1 MENTDKEEKSLKENF
16 NLFTQSTYKFIKK
29 TLSFSEDVDSDFTI
43 QSIKRDIDFRGLNVW
58 ILFFSILIAS
68 LGLNVD
74 SIAVIIGAM
83 LISPLM
89 GPIMGIGLSVG
100 INDYV
105 TLVRSLKSLTI
116 AVTVSLFAST
126 LYFIVT
132 PFDEASH
139 QLLSRTQPMLFDVF
153 IATFGGLAGIMAAST
168 SKNKISN
175 VIPGV
180 AIATALMPPLCT
192 AGYGIAH
199 LNWDYFSGAFYLFLI
214 NGVYISLSTFV
225 VVRYLKFPVV
235 HLIDKVK
242 DKKLTRYIT
251 IFAILL
257 IIPSVITLYSSYK
270 YNRFNAG
277 VKQLIAENFDSDF
290 TDVVVDYKRD
300 SVSVVYIQT
309 KKNISKISEEDLNNQ
324 LASFKLKDTRIILTD
339 EDEKFIKLENELKK
353 LKLGDL
359 PVNSN
364 ALLRE
369 YKNALEKIKA
379 QETEIL
385 FLNHQM
391 NQMFLDS
398 AEFVNIVNEV
408 KINYPMVNK
417 FSIGRVTQKNT
428 KTIEV
433 VPTLLVRWTDLP
445 SAEDKNKLK
454 DWLKIRLK
462 LNDLQ
467 VINY

>member
-1 MENTDKEEKSLKENF
+1 MTNTKNDEKTLKENIQ
-16 NLFTQSTYKFIKK
+16 LVYKFVKK
-29 TLSFSEDVDSDFTI
+29 TLSLSDDLDTDYTI
-43 QSIKRDIDFRGLNVW
+43 NSIKKDIDFKGLNVW

-100 INDYV
+100 INDYR
-105 TLVRSLKSLTI
+105 TLIRSLKSLTI

-126 LYFIVT
+126 LYFLVT

-168 SKNKISN
+168 SKNKVSN

-192 AGYGIAH
+192 AGYGLAH
-199 LNWDYFSGAFYLFLI
+199 LNWEYFSGAFYLFLI

-235 HLIDKVK
+235 HLIDKEK

-251 IFAILL
+251 IFAIIL
-257 IIPSVITLYSSYK
+257 IIPSIITLYSAYK

-277 VKQLIAENFDSDF
+277 VKQLIASNFDKEF
-290 TDVVVDYKRD
+290 TDVIVDYKSD
-300 SVSVVYIQT
+300 SVSIVYVQT
-309 KKNISKISEEDLNNQ
+309 KNNASKISQEDLNNQ
-324 LASFKLKDTRIILTD
+324 LIKYNLINTQIILTD

-359 PVNSN
+359 PTNSN

-369 YKNALEKIKA
+369 YKNSLEKIKDL
-379 QETEIL
+379 ETEIL
-385 FLNHQM
+385 FLNHQI
-391 NQMFLDS
+391 NQIYLDS
-398 AEFVNIVNEV
+398 TQFKNLVSEI
-408 KINYPMVNK
+408 KINYPLVLK
-417 FSIGRVTQKNT
+417 FSLGRVTQNNNNKVN
-428 KTIEV
+428 V
-433 VPTLLVRWTDLP
+433 VPILLIRWSQEP
-445 SAEDKNKLK
+445 PVEEKIKLK
-454 DWLKIRLK
+454 DWLKIRLN

>member
-1 MENTDKEEKSLKENF
+1 MQNNNQEEKSLKENF
-16 NLFTQSTYKFIKK
+16 NLFIQSAYKFTKK
-29 TLSFSEDVDSDFTI
+29 TLSLSEDLDTDFTI
-43 QSIKRDIDFRGLNVW
+43 SSIKKDIDFRGLNVW

-100 INDYV
+100 INDYR
-105 TLVRSLKSLTI
+105 TLIRSLKSLTI

-126 LYFIVT
+126 LYFLVT

-168 SKNKISN
+168 SKNKVSN

-192 AGYGIAH
+192 AGYGLAH
-199 LNWDYFSGAFYLFLI
+199 LKWEYFSGAFYLFLI
-214 NGVYISLSTFV
+214 NGVYISLSTFI

-235 HLIDKVK
+235 HLIDKDK

-251 IFAILL
+251 LFAILL
-257 IIPSVITLYSSYK
+257 IIPSIITLYSSYK

-277 VKQLIAENFDSDF
+277 VKQLIAENFDKDF

-300 SVSVVYIQT
+300 SISLVYIQT
-309 KKNISKISEEDLNNQ
+309 KKNITKVSQEDLNNQ
-324 LASFKLKDTRIILTD
+324 LVKFKLSDTKIVLTD

-353 LKLGDL
+353 LKLGNL
-359 PVNSN
+359 PTNSN

-369 YKNALEKIKA
+369 YKNSLEKIKA

-385 FLNHQM
+385 FLNHQI

-398 AEFVNIVNEV
+398 NEFKNMVKEV
-408 KINYPMVNK
+408 KINYPLVNR
-417 FSIGRVTQKNT
+417 FSFGRVTQKNN
-428 KTIEV
+428 KIEI
-433 VPTLLVRWTDLP
+433 VPTLLIRWTEIP
-445 SAEDKNKLK
+445 NPEEKAKLK
-454 DWLKIRLK
+454 DWLKIRLQ